1 MSTPMAPHKAKT
13 NVGRVCR
20 FGSWNMSPC
29 TFFIEIHEK
38 GSQSIYKMN
47 SRHLE
52 ELELLE

>member
-29 TFFIEIHEK
+29 TFFIEIQEK